1 MPADRSDTAERC
13 RQRAK
18 IIKATQSRKNPMKP
32 DATTAMQQLIG
43 QIRTSFPFDRPEA
56 QICNGPCDGCSM
68 KLLNYLESE
77 LDSWENR
84 IAAGERPGLAELS
97 RLIRTSRK
105 IGRVLEKAELMQM
118 PEEPGDR

>member
-1 MPADRSDTAERC
+1 
-13 RQRAK
+13 
-18 IIKATQSRKNPMKP
+18 MKP

-43 QIRTSFPFDRPEA
+43 QIRTSFPFDRPET

-68 KLLNYLESE
+68 KLLDYLESE
-77 LDSWENR
+77 LDSWESR

-105 IGRVLEKAELMQM
+105 IGRVLEKADLMQM